1 MKFEGIIPPVVTP
14 FRADTSVDEGAYADV
29 IEVMIA
35 AGVHGIIAG
44 GTTGEFYALTPEERV
59 GQFALAREVIK
70 GRVPLLCGVNDITT
84 AGACA
89 FAEAAVAAGAD
100 GLLLA
105 APYYSLPTQEE
116 LARHCLAID
125 RAAGL
130 PIMLYNYPG
139 RTGVEM
145 SREFLDRVGESG
157 NFQCIKEAS
166 GDINRLHMLANS
178 YPTIQ
183 LSCGAEDQALEF
195 FVWGATS
202 WVTPMGNFFA
212 EEVVAFYDTCVK
224 QADYLTA
231 RRIMAALLPLTT
243 LLESGGQLIQCT
255 KFACDYFGL
264 RTGPVRPPL
273 AALDETVAGSLGE
286 ILTKTQAAIRTI
298 LRDAQKGQG
307 RAASGIRLVD
317 QA

>member
-1 MKFEGIIPPVVTP
+1 MKFEGIIPPAVTP
-14 FRADTSVDEGAYADV
+14 FNSDGSLDEAGYAEI
-29 IEVMIA
+29 IEAMIA

-59 GQFALAREVIK
+59 RQFALAKQAIK

-89 FAEAAVAAGAD
+89 FAKAAREAGAD
-100 GLLLA
+100 ALLLA
-105 APYYSLPTQEE
+105 PPYYSLPTQEE
-116 LARHCLAID
+116 LAGHCLAID

-145 SREFLDRVGESG
+145 GRDFLDRVSESD

-178 YPTIQ
+178 HTNIQ

-212 EEVVAFYDTCVK
+212 GEVVAFYDTCVK
-224 QADYLTA
+224 QADFVTA

-255 KFACDYFGL
+255 KFACDFFGL

-286 ILTKTQAAIRTI
+286 MLTQTQSTIRAILQETRGSQARP
-298 LRDAQKGQG
+298 
-307 RAASGIRLVD
+307 AAGIRLVD